1 MFEQQVLIRKLG
13 DCILKIKKILIS
25 QPRPESDKSPYSE
38 LEEIHKVTLDF
49 HQFIYIEGVSAKE
62 FRSARINILEHTAV
76 IFNSRTAIDHFF
88 RLCEELRIVV
98 PDSMKYFCTSESI
111 AVYLQKYIVYR
122 KRKIFFGKK
131 TIEDLED
138 VLVKNKEEKFLVPT
152 STVHNDEIPAL
163 LSSNGLKFTK
173 AYFYKTLSSDL
184 RHLTLKDYEMMVF
197 YSPAGIESLFQN
209 FPEFVQNETLIATF
223 GPNTAKAAEA
233 LGLRIDVRV
242 PSPECPSMSMAL
254 DSFLRDA
261 CKKSSK

>member
-98 PDSMKYFCTSESI
+98 RDLGIGIPETDLERIFLPFYRCENARLISGTGIGLALVKKLLDQMNGKILIRSEI
-111 AVYLQKYIVYR
+111 KKGTEVIVY
-122 KRKIFFGKK
+122 FP
-131 TIEDLED
+131 LSQ
-138 VLVKNKEEKFLVPT
+138 EEKM
-152 STVHNDEIPAL
+152 A
-163 LSSNGLKFTK
+163 
-173 AYFYKTLSSDL
+173 
-184 RHLTLKDYEMMVF
+184 
-197 YSPAGIESLFQN
+197 QN
-209 FPEFVQNETLIATF
+209 
-223 GPNTAKAAEA
+223 
-233 LGLRIDVRV
+233 
-242 PSPECPSMSMAL
+242 
-254 DSFLRDA
+254 
-261 CKKSSK
+261 